1 MDSLLWLP
9 PVLIGSPILAT
20 LGIALYIIK
29 DEIDIAKWWRKRDP
43 EPPLPKI
50 NQIDKYVEEYIWEQG
65 RQPGYSPKRKVHHE
79 DHMDWMLEYNALLS
93 TMETAEFLK
102 RYMSKDMRQVVA
114 EAPIKGMPTAFRPE
128 TLEKSLLEQIQA
140 LTARYGFDHPRTQ
153 RVVKFHEERMNLH
166 KRNWERWNKNG
177 TDA

>member
-9 PVLIGSPILAT
+9 PVLIGSPILVT

-29 DEIDIAKWWRKRDP
+29 DEIDIAKWWRKRDS

-50 NQIDKYVEEYIWEQG
+50 NQIDKYVEEYIWGQG

-79 DHMDWMLEYNALLS
+79 DHMDWMLEYNALVSKL
-93 TMETAEFLK
+93 ETARFYK
-102 RYMSKDMRQVVA
+102 QYMDRPIA
-114 EAPIKGMPTAFRPE
+114 DAPALGYEIPTAFRPE
-128 TLEKSLLEQIQA
+128 TFEKSLLEQIQA

-153 RVVKFHEERMNLH
+153 RVVEFHQERMNLH